1 MHASKIL
8 PAYLQREELSLSHG
22 KNVLQPKVSG
32 IKTEFLSENNEN
44 YIGLTNNL
52 QQYKNIFSICLL
64 ECLS

>member
-32 IKTEFLSENNEN
+32 IKTELLSENNEN
-44 YIGLTNNL
+44 YIGLRNNL
-52 QQYKNIFSICLL
+52 
-64 ECLS
+64 